1 MLFEIFLLLVLLVL
15 SAYFSSTEM
24 AYITANKLKLEL
36 KSKKNNFYSKTIK
49 YFLQNPQS
57 FFSTIL
63 LGNNLINIAFAS
75 ISAIILTRLFGLSEY
90 EILIYTTTVILI
102 FGEIVPKYFARE
114 FADGFISV
122 SLLILRI
129 VSFLL
134 SPFVFLLSKIS
145 DKILDSKKSKQENLT
160 LLYDKDDV
168 IDLIEESHFAGKV
181 MRQEKTIMQRAL
193 ELGEQK
199 IYECMRPRTEIIG
212 ISYDSSITEL
222 KKLFL
227 DSGYSKI
234 IVYEKDLDN
243 IKGFVLLKD
252 LFSNPNEISEI
263 IRQIRFYPET
273 KKTIE
278 VLNDMIDNKTTI
290 AVVVDEFGGTAG
302 IVTTEDIIEELFGEI
317 KDEFDEEEVI
327 CRRVSKSQ
335 FLVSGKVEIDY
346 FNEKYNLNLPKGDY
360 ETIAGL
366 IEFYL
371 GRIPKTGET
380 GKINNFNFI
389 IIKATQTRI
398 ELVKLI
404 LSDEQDN
411 FV

>member
-1 MLFEIFLLLVLLVL
+1 
-15 SAYFSSTEM
+15 M